1 MDIIKEIAKDF
12 IRDNYDEGESGKKLA
27 DEALHK
33 SYDLKDD
40 NDRLIFFNLIKD
52 HAKETFGFH
61 YETCKRDDCNYSKQF
76 KLLNYY
82 IDKHIS
88 ELEINSTDFFTYQE
102 KNENN
107 DKLDKVLS
115 EIEKL
120 RNGQELIYDD
130 LIQEINDLK
139 EMYHLG
145 KKTWSQVL
153 KGKSFEMLISGVLDK
168 TIIKHLVEIVEKDVT
183 KLIN

>member
-1 MDIIKEIAKDF
+1 MK
-12 IRDNYDEGESGKKLA
+12 GKVGKNLA

-33 SYDLKDD
+33 SYDLKND
-40 NDRLIFFNLIKD
+40 NDRLIFFNIFKD
-52 HAKETFGFH
+52 HAKEVFELHFKS
-61 YETCKRDDCNYSKQF
+61 CKRDNCNYSKQF

-82 IDKHIS
+82 LDKHIS

-102 KNENN
+102 QDENN
-107 DKLDKVLS
+107 DRLDKILF

-130 LIQEINDLK
+130 LIKEINDLK

-168 TIIKHLVEIVEKDVT
+168 TIIKHLVEIVEKDVI